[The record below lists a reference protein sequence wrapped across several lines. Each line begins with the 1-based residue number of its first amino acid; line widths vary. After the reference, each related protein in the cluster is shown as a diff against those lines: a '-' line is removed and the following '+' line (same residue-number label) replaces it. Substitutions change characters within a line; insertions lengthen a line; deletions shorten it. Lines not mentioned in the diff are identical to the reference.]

1 MGFPKG
7 TRTEIASCGDYI
19 LDGQSCHA
27 ITAGVHLSLYKACN
41 LQISPFQCYQKGIPL
56 ALGKNNFLMT
66 FLPMELAQ
74 KGEIGKDEKRQLLL
88 AAKPKRADIFVYLT
102 AERTNIVRA
111 HKNMQ
116 GCYLNN
122 IAITW
127 YLAIAEIKAL

>member
-1 MGFPKG
+1 M
-7 TRTEIASCGDYI
+7 
-19 LDGQSCHA
+19 
-27 ITAGVHLSLYKACN
+27 
-41 LQISPFQCYQKGIPL
+41 
-56 ALGKNNFLMT
+56 M

-102 AERTNIVRA
+102 AERTDIVRA
-111 HKNMQ
+111 HKNMH
-116 GCYLNN
+116 GRYLNN